1 MEQLNEDQQNALS
14 HFQEFTHINSIE
26 TCRQFL
32 ENHSWD
38 VERAIETA
46 LISETESLIT
56 ESEEPSL
63 GSHDEL
69 IPSAPPL
76 PPFLLGS
83 TVQRRPPP
91 PPPPSQH
98 QSSTTSDN
106 ALNRRHT
113 PNESIIARYM
123 PHSLLQILR
132 TPLQFLYAT
141 FIKVQSFFPWTVIRL
156 VCSFVQSLFWAERD
170 PVQELQ
176 DYYTYFDNQYD
187 SRHPVFYRGKFSQAL
202 QDAKKEV
209 RLLFVYL
216 HEKNSPLCDR
226 FCREVLCEDTIQTI
240 IGNNLLWSASSDTQE
255 GRIASRIL
263 HCTAH
268 PCLCIIAHHG
278 SQQTVQLK
286 LQRYNG
292 ADECIAA
299 VFDGVQNAEH
309 VLQHNRNMQNQ
320 RGQRDRLLEEQNAAY
335 LESVRVDQ
343 EKQKQKQLEQSLRQ
357 KVEEEERRIEDERQ
371 KKLQKFIEF
380 RDNLK
385 ANLPVEP
392 LPSESDTIQV
402 SIRLPDNE
410 PIRRRFR
417 RNDPAKLLFEV
428 AWTNNHVPEH
438 FELLW
443 GYPRQRYQYNKIG
456 DRLIKDVIPGNSETC
471 YLEQIEE
478 SDS

>member
-1 MEQLNEDQQNALS
+1 
-14 HFQEFTHINSIE
+14 
-26 TCRQFL
+26 
-32 ENHSWD
+32 
-38 VERAIETA
+38 
-46 LISETESLIT
+46 
-56 ESEEPSL
+56 
-63 GSHDEL
+63 
-69 IPSAPPL
+69 
-76 PPFLLGS
+76 
-83 TVQRRPPP
+83 
-91 PPPPSQH
+91 
-98 QSSTTSDN
+98 
-106 ALNRRHT
+106 
-113 PNESIIARYM
+113 
-123 PHSLLQILR
+123 QILR

-343 EKQKQKQLEQSLRQ
+343 EK
-357 KVEEEERRIEDERQ
+357 
-371 KKLQKFIEF
+371 
-380 RDNLK
+380 